1 MLAIIRTAATVI
13 AIWPLVNF
21 CCFFFTVVC
30 RMEFP
35 HAAGHANTPR
45 RTQGSVTHMRPAPAR
60 LETPRPQATSP
71 SSAPANILEDTR
83 VPCFATGPQL
93 QPHESRTPIYV
104 GNCLFLAGTAM
115 VLYLSL
121 AVAPF
126 TPDGQD
132 DIQAIGLMFL
142 GLFMTAGGVGTLLA
156 HKLHQQWPGMR
167 GHGSRD
173 VSLRQGLLLGLAVCL
188 MGVMALFDL
197 LDFAV
202 AGSILFLIGLL
213 ETFLQNRTEAA

>member
-1 MLAIIRTAATVI
+1 
-13 AIWPLVNF
+13 
-21 CCFFFTVVC
+21 
-30 RMEFP
+30 
-35 HAAGHANTPR
+35 
-45 RTQGSVTHMRPAPAR
+45 
-60 LETPRPQATSP
+60 
-71 SSAPANILEDTR
+71 
-83 VPCFATGPQL
+83 
-93 QPHESRTPIYV
+93 
-104 GNCLFLAGTAM
+104 M

-142 GLFMTAGGVGTLLA
+142 GLFMIAGGFGTLLA
-156 HKLHQQWPGMR
+156 HKLHQHWPGMR

-213 ETFLQNRTEAA
+213 ETFLQNRSEAT